1 MGQPGAGPTGSASGH
16 AGAGARVPGRGRG
29 PQVGAAAD
37 PGAGEGTTGRGGGPG
52 EGTAGTVAEAPRQ
65 PAPGAARATGE
76 RLGAAGENGGSW
88 PAYCPAPSLDWSRR
102 TLRRDGH
109 LRRRWSAPRCPC
121 LRGRL
126 WVRCSRLLPPLLKS
140 RVEPCSLVVWSSPPL
155 ISALEP

>member
-1 MGQPGAGPTGSASGH
+1 M
-16 AGAGARVPGRGRG
+16 PGRRRG

-37 PGAGEGTTGRGGGPG
+37 PGAGEGTAGRGGGPW
-52 EGTAGTVAEAPRQ
+52 EGTAGRVAEAPRQ

-109 LRRRWSAPRCPC
+109 LRQRWSAPRCPC

-126 WVRCSRLLPPLLKS
+126 
-140 RVEPCSLVVWSSPPL
+140 
-155 ISALEP
+155 